1 MVRTVRIILTVRRLN
16 ANETCHDMGRS
27 NSEPS
32 YRFIRNVWSEGSGSL
47 CFSIPSEIVKKMNVN
62 SDSFLYVELVNDT
75 AFGVRKINH
84 KLSKNEIEKIQKINP
99 ETSDKKQLETK
110 TIVQKKQ
117 DDVDDDDSYNPLD
130 EVF

>member
-1 MVRTVRIILTVRRLN
+1 
-16 ANETCHDMGRS
+16 MGS
-27 NSEPS
+27 SSSKPS

-47 CFSIPSEIVKKMNVN
+47 CFSIPSEIAKKMNVN
-62 SDSFLYVELVNDT
+62 SDSFLYVELVNDST
-75 AFGVRKINH
+75 FGVRKINH

-117 DDVDDDDSYNPLD
+117 DDNDNSYNPLD

>member
-1 MVRTVRIILTVRRLN
+1 MTVRRLN
-16 ANETCHDMGRS
+16 VNEICHDMG
-27 NSEPS
+27 SEQS

-62 SDSFLYVELVNDT
+62 SDSFLYVELINDST
-75 AFGVRKINH
+75 FGVRKINH
-84 KLSKNEIEKIQKINP
+84 RLSKNEIEKIQKINP

-117 DDVDDDDSYNPLD
+117 DDDNDNSYNP
-130 EVF
+130 

>member
-1 MVRTVRIILTVRRLN
+1 
-16 ANETCHDMGRS
+16 MGS
-27 NSEPS
+27 SSSKPS

-75 AFGVRKINH
+75 TFGVRKINH

-99 ETSDKKQLETK
+99 ETSDKNQLEAK
-110 TIVQKKQ
+110 TIVQKKKMMLMMTT
-117 DDVDDDDSYNPLD
+117 VTIHWMKCFKSEMP
-130 EVF
+130 

>member
-1 MVRTVRIILTVRRLN
+1 MVRIVRIILTVRRLN
-16 ANETCHDMGRS
+16 ANEICHDMGSS

-75 AFGVRKINH
+75 TFGVRKINH

-117 DDVDDDDSYNPLD
+117 DDVNDDNRYNPLD

>member
-1 MVRTVRIILTVRRLN
+1 MTVRRLN
-16 ANETCHDMGRS
+16 VNEICHDMG
-27 NSEPS
+27 SEQS

-62 SDSFLYVELVNDT
+62 SDSFLYVELINDST
-75 AFGVRKINH
+75 FGVRKINH
-84 KLSKNEIEKIQKINP
+84 RLSKNEIEKIQKINP
-99 ETSDKKQLETK
+99 ETSGKKLLEAK

-117 DDVDDDDSYNPLD
+117 EDVDDDNSYNPLD

>member
-1 MVRTVRIILTVRRLN
+1 MVRTVRIIMTVRRLN
-16 ANETCHDMGRS
+16 VNETCHDMGSS
-27 NSEPS
+27 NSESS

-62 SDSFLYVELVNDT
+62 SDSFLYVELINNT
-75 AFGVRKINH
+75 TFGVRKINH

-117 DDVDDDDSYNPLD
+117 DDNDNSYNPLD